1 MQFQACSVPCFEGLS
16 TARERGVCMR
26 CQSLSF
32 LLVHVEQL
40 DVLPAPLVQALLLS
54 LTSAF
59 FLLVTAYNEGRSA
72 LPLLSLP
79 FALTLD
85 GQLTCQESS

>member
-1 MQFQACSVPCFEGLS
+1 
-16 TARERGVCMR
+16 MR
-26 CQSLSF
+26 CQSFYF

-40 DVLPAPLVQALLLS
+40 DILPAPLVPALLLS
-54 LTSAF
+54 LASAL

-85 GQLTCQESS
+85 RQLT

>member
-1 MQFQACSVPCFEGLS
+1 
-16 TARERGVCMR
+16 MR
-26 CQSLSF
+26 CQSFYF

-40 DVLPAPLVQALLLS
+40 DVLPAPLVPALLLS
-54 LTSAF
+54 LASAL
-59 FLLVTAYNEGRSA
+59 FLLVTAYNKGRSA

-85 GQLTCQESS
+85 RQLT

>member
-1 MQFQACSVPCFEGLS
+1 
-16 TARERGVCMR
+16 MR
-26 CQSLSF
+26 CQSFYF

-40 DVLPAPLVQALLLS
+40 DVLPAPLVPALLLS
-54 LTSAF
+54 LASAL

-79 FALTLD
+79 FVLTLD
-85 GQLTCQESS
+85 RQLT

>member
-1 MQFQACSVPCFEGLS
+1 MHEVSKPLFSACPCGTTGRPPS
-16 TARERGVCMR
+16 
-26 CQSLSF
+26 S
-32 LLVHVEQL
+32 
-40 DVLPAPLVQALLLS
+40 LVQALLLS
-54 LTSAF
+54 LASAF

-72 LPLLSLP
+72 LSLLSLP